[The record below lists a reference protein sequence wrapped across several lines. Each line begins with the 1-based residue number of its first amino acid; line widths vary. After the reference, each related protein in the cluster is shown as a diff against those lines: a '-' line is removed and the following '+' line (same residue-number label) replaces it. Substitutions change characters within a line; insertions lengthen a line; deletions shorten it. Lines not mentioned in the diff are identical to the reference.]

1 MDTIKQLI
9 NKFNLISKKSFGQN
23 FILDQNITDKIVRL
37 SNIKNQYI
45 LEIGPGPGCLTR
57 SLIKAGVKKI
67 IAVEKDLK
75 CVDII
80 NYQKN
85 FFLNKVK
92 LIQGDFLKK
101 NICYQTIKE
110 ISKYKKKF
118 FVISNLPYKTSI
130 PILSNILKNRI
141 FFQELILMFQ
151 KEQAE
156 RILAKKN
163 TKNYGRISVLAQW
176 LCNIEKKMHLS
187 PNYFF
192 PKPKIDSTILEFKFK
207 KKIKKVNNENLLT
220 KLIKKSFSQ
229 RRKTIKNNLKN
240 IINFSD
246 QILLNSKINGNKRAE
261 ELSFDDFINLS
272 NSFDKNKKIL

>member
-9 NKFNLISKKSFGQN
+9 NKFNLISKKSLGQN

-85 FFLNKVK
+85 LFLNKVK

-151 KEQAE
+151 KEQAD

>member
-9 NKFNLISKKSFGQN
+9 NKFNLISKKSLGQN

-80 NYQKN
+80 IYQKN

-151 KEQAE
+151 KEQAD
-156 RILAKKN
+156 RIIAKKN

>member
-57 SLIKAGVKKI
+57 SLIKAGEKKI

-80 NYQKN
+80 NYQKKL
-85 FFLNKVK
+85 FLNKVK

-156 RILAKKN
+156 IILAKKN